1 MPLLSSAWVSQ
12 NHLPHLVQ
20 RTVAGRWHGSSLSDM
35 ARQKRRSES
44 TLHSC
49 SPIRLLLV
57 TSARRRGNQ
66 RNMERGPFAG
76 VRTAR
81 RCFAALSI
89 DAQDGRGARSHGIE
103 STFGEGA
110 LATAL
115 PGDTAAVSCFSR
127 RSSKMLAE
135 GFAVLVKESCVGS
148 LQRPS
153 GLRGSLL
160 HT

>member
-1 MPLLSSAWVSQ
+1 
-12 NHLPHLVQ
+12 
-20 RTVAGRWHGSSLSDM
+20 
-35 ARQKRRSES
+35 
-44 TLHSC
+44 
-49 SPIRLLLV
+49 
-57 TSARRRGNQ
+57 
-66 RNMERGPFAG
+66 MERGPFAG
-76 VRTAR
+76 VRTVATAR
-81 RCFAALSI
+81 RCFAVLSI
-89 DAQDGRGARSHGIE
+89 DAQYGRGARSHGIE

-115 PGDTAAVSCFSR
+115 AVDTAAVSCFSR

-160 HT
+160 QT